1 MFEFARQG
9 LERARLSSIKPIDL
23 SRGLRA
29 AVHAAKNSRIRNAT
43 SDLFFVLL
51 VSFMTWSSGAVI
63 TASVLDHR
71 L

>member
-1 MFEFARQG
+1 MQG
-9 LERARLSSIKPIDL
+9 LERARLASIRQSIYL
-23 SRGLRA
+23 
-29 AVHAAKNSRIRNAT
+29 AVFVPPTLPQDFSYPERYV
-43 SDLFFVLL
+43 DLFFVLL